1 MAKADDDTPILPTTV
16 YDTPKG
22 GAYGGPI
29 TPAAGLDPNVKA
41 LLMDYRWTTTF
52 NGNVPA
58 TALKYSFPKQES
70 DYTVVPGYPDEDI
83 AGFIEAT
90 PFQAEA
96 ARVGFRLVQ
105 SYTQLKL
112 TENPSGLASDVT
124 FRVAG
129 LPDTFTS
136 HAWFPPNEG
145 SYNASD
151 SRAAGDVFLAGN
163 GKPTSMAFF
172 GTDAFNTIIHEMGH
186 ALGLKHGHDA
196 SFNGALAENV
206 NDNEFSVMTYA
217 SYLGSNTSQVTEAIN
232 GSSPQSFMMYD
243 IAALQVLYGAN
254 YDKVNATAVYRWDAS
269 GQQFIND
276 VAAPNTGVS
285 ATNKIFTTVWTEGA
299 TATYDFS
306 NFNEDASYDLRPG
319 QWSTFSRSQLADLNR
334 DAPAGTPQYM
344 AQGNV
349 YNALL
354 HGGDLRSA
362 VSNVGGGGGNDNI
375 VGNQVD
381 NAITGGAGNDRIDG
395 LEGVN
400 TAIYSSAARN
410 YALTLYAGNLAYE
423 VQDKFGSDGTDS
435 LSRIQHLEFTDQTF
449 DATLLNKVAFS
460 NSDSFR
466 PLDALYASYLQ
477 RAPDMPGLHY
487 WTAQLWDG
495 MSILQISESFYVQP
509 ETQRLFPTD
518 GTPIQV
524 VTAAYEGALGR
535 APDAAGLAYWVGE
548 LEEGNFTNG
557 SLMIALINGALQGQD
572 ASDRSYVVNRAYVGG
587 TFALTQGLSDLDW
600 ATTAMTGVDDT
611 QASVDAAITTID
623 GYAATAAAQATSEF
637 VVKLVGV
644 SVA

>member
-1 MAKADDDTPILPTTV
+1 MAEDDTPITPATV
-16 YDTPKG
+16 YNTPKG

-29 TPAAGLDPNVKA
+29 TPPPGLDPNVKA
-41 LLMDYRWTTTF
+41 LLMNARWTTTF
-52 NGNVPA
+52 NGSIPA
-58 TALKYSFPKQES
+58 TALKYSFPTAES
-70 DYTVVPGYPDEDI
+70 DYTVVAGYPDEDI

-105 SYTQLKL
+105 SYTELKL
-112 TENPSGLASDVT
+112 TESPSGLASDVT

-129 LPDTFTS
+129 LPDNGTS

-145 SYNASD
+145 SYNSSD
-151 SRAAGDVFLAGN
+151 SRAAGDIFLAAN
-163 GKPTSMAFF
+163 GKPTSMACF
-172 GTDAFNTIIHEMGH
+172 GSDAFNTIIHEMGH

-196 SFNGALAENV
+196 TFNGALADNV

-217 SYLGSNTSQVTEAIN
+217 SCLGANSSQVTEAIN

-254 YDKVNATAVYRWDAS
+254 YDKEHTTAIYRWDSS
-269 GQQFIND
+269 GQQYINGS
-276 VAAPNTGVS
+276 AAPNTGVS
-285 ATNKIFTTVWTEGA
+285 ATHKIFTTVWTAGA

-319 QWSTFSRSQLADLNR
+319 AWSTFSRSQLADLNGA
-334 DAPAGTPQYM
+334 APADTPQYQ

-354 HGGDLRSA
+354 HDGDLRSA
-362 VSNVGGGGGNDNI
+362 VSNVIGGGGNDNI
-375 VGNQVD
+375 MGNQVD
-381 NAITGGAGNDRIDG
+381 NAITGGPGNDRIDG
-395 LEGVN
+395 LEGLN
-400 TAIYSSAARN
+400 TAIYTTAARN
-410 YALTLYAGNLAYE
+410 YAVTLYAGNTAFE

-435 LSRIQHLEFTDQTF
+435 LTRIQHLEFTDHTF
-449 DATLLNKVAFS
+449 DTASLSKVAFS
-460 NSDSFR
+460 NSDSFI

-518 GTPIQV
+518 GTPTQV
-524 VTAAYEGALGR
+524 VTAAYAGALGR
-535 APDAAGLAYWVGE
+535 APDAGGLAYWVGE
-548 LEEGNFTNG
+548 LEDGNFSNG
-557 SLMIALINGALQGQD
+557 SLLIALINGALQGQD
-572 ASDRSYVVNRAYVGG
+572 GSDRSYVINRAYVGG
-587 TFALTQGLSDLDW
+587 TFALTQGLSNLDW
-600 ATTAMTGVDDT
+600 AETAMTGVDDS
-611 QASVDAAITTID
+611 QASVDAAIATID

-644 SVA
+644 NVG